1 MFDSY
6 ITIPL
11 NKVYDGFSVNDTIL
25 LQASGSKTTAMLDT
39 VVTSGSKCLVT
50 FKSDESV
57 TSKGWKIVY
66 FSLPLETS
74 STKSNSNPEIVDSAA
89 DPDFILVK
97 SSKWH
102 ARWTKFNNLYIKKKF
117 IYPGCENT
125 VKHKNREGM
134 IQSPNYPNNY
144 DNERLC
150 MWNLTAPSDR
160 FRIRLYFLSFET
172 EHCCDYMTVKLIKKY
187 KTKFIEIKYEY

>member
-1 MFDSY
+1 MFYSY
-6 ITIPL
+6 ITILL

-66 FSLPLETS
+66 SSLPLETS
-74 STKSNSNPEIVDSAA
+74 SPKSNINPEIVDSTA

-97 SSKWH
+97 SSK
-102 ARWTKFNNLYIKKKF
+102 
-117 IYPGCENT
+117 
-125 VKHKNREGM
+125 
-134 IQSPNYPNNY
+134 
-144 DNERLC
+144 
-150 MWNLTAPSDR
+150 
-160 FRIRLYFLSFET
+160 
-172 EHCCDYMTVKLIKKY
+172 
-187 KTKFIEIKYEY
+187 